1 MIDSMDWLHLQI
13 DAASGRSYTY
23 AQIKGLMRKFASA
36 LTRRGFKKGDVLAV
50 YSPNIPEYPI
60 IFFGTILAGGTVTT
74 CNPLYTA
81 KELAHQ
87 LELAEAKHIFTINLF
102 AEKAKQAAEMR

>member
-1 MIDSMDWLHLQI
+1 
-13 DAASGRSYTY
+13 
-23 AQIKGLMRKFASA
+23 MRKVASA
-36 LTRRGFKKGDVLAV
+36 LVRRGLKKGDVVAI

-60 IFFGTILAGGTVTT
+60 IFFGTIMAGGTVTT

-87 LELAEAKHIFTINLF
+87 LELSDARHIFTINLF